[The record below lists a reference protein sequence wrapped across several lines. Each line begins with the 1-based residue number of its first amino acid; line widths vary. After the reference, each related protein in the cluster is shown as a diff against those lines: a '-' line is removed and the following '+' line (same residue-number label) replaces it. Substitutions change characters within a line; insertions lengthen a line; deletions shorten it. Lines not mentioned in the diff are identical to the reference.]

1 MKYLATLDLN
11 KSTGADNIGSRLLYN
26 TRNATIDTL
35 CNIVNES
42 ITSGTFPMSWKEA
55 KVLPLYKA
63 GSHYMM
69 DNYRPISILP
79 VASKILEKHFHKH
92 LYSYF
97 NENNLMCE
105 TQSGFRPNH
114 SCSTCLINIVEYCHN
129 QLNND
134 NVIGFIAL
142 DFRKAFDVLN
152 HVILCEKLK
161 LYGCNDNTVKWFRS
175 YLNNR
180 TQKVTVNN
188 HLSSLCVL
196 SHGVPQGSIL
206 GPLLFLIF
214 INDLVLHCQYS
225 NVHKYADDTSLC
237 AAGKTVA
244 DVNDS
249 LSQDLLSIE
258 KWCKSNKFVLNANKC
273 SAMLICT
280 SQKRR
285 NLNVND
291 FSIGLYGSNIPVVSC
306 IKVLGLYIDN
316 DFTWKSHVDSLCNTI
331 SSLIGLFYKIRKFLN
346 YDSKVLFYN
355 SYILPRIDFCLAIWG
370 NAPNMYLEKIFR
382 LQKRAACIVL
392 NIPMDTSSFQVFKQL
407 KWMSIYQ
414 RIFYQKCVL
423 MYHIVS
429 NLCPFYL
436 QSCVSKRQG
445 SCYNLRSMTSH
456 TLNVPFPRKEM
467 FKKSLMYSGAKIWNY
482 LPKKF
487 KEISNI
493 HTFKYHCK
501 CYVLDYCSFYHTDL

>member
-1 MKYLATLDLN
+1 MAGITESDKYVPSLEFRDFLNSKNIVNNQFGIPLITRKEVGHYLATLDLN
-11 KSTGADNIGSRLLYN
+11 KSTGADNIGSRLLYS
-26 TRNATIDTL
+26 TRNATIDAL

-42 ITSGTFPMSWKEA
+42 IMSGIFPMSWKEA

-69 DNYRPISILP
+69 DNYGPISILP

-105 TQSGFRPNH
+105 TQSGFRPNYF
-114 SCSTCLINIVEYCHN
+114 CSTCLINIVEYCHN

-152 HVILCEKLK
+152 HVILCEILK

-188 HLSSLCVL
+188 HLSSQYVL

-225 NVHKYADDTSLC
+225 NVHKYA
-237 AAGKTVA
+237 GKTV
-244 DVNDS
+244 N
-249 LSQDLLSIE
+249 DLLS
-258 KWCKSNKFVLNANKC
+258 NANKC

-291 FSIGLYGSNIPVVSC
+291 FSLSLYGFNIPSVSC
-306 IKVLGLYIDN
+306 IRVLGLYIVS

-370 NAPNMYLEKIFR
+370 NAPNMYLEKVFR
-382 LQKRAACIVL
+382 LQRRAARIVL
-392 NIPMDTSSFQVFKQL
+392 NVPMDTSSFHVFKQL
-407 KWMSIYQ
+407 K
-414 RIFYQKCVL
+414 
-423 MYHIVS
+423 
-429 NLCPFYL
+429 
-436 QSCVSKRQG
+436 
-445 SCYNLRSMTSH
+445 
-456 TLNVPFPRKEM
+456 
-467 FKKSLMYSGAKIWNY
+467 
-482 LPKKF
+482 
-487 KEISNI
+487 
-493 HTFKYHCK
+493 
-501 CYVLDYCSFYHTDL
+501 